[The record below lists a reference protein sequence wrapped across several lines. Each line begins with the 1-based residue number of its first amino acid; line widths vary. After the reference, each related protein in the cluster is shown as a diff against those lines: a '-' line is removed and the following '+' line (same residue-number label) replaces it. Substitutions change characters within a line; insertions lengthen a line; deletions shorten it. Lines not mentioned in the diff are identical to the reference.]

1 MMMRVDSKLHARG
14 VLGKFYNMLKDE
26 WDDFPAIIEL
36 KAMGDKRSQ
45 SQNALSHVWYKVICD
60 HVSAKGYGFIDVDSG
75 EKYLSR
81 LRHKRP
87 DEKADIRRSKAQYKD
102 EIIEKVPNT
111 SKLSKG
117 DMCDY
122 MNKLYQRCLDIG
134 LICQSP
140 KIANIRNY
148 WINKMAK
155 TLRKVVD
162 DCAVLL
168 QKVKTP

>member
-1 MMMRVDSKLHARG
+1 MRVDSKLHARG

-75 EKYLSR
+75 EKIPFTPEDIKDQMKKQILGVQK
-81 LRHKRP
+81 LR
-87 DEKADIRRSKAQYKD
+87 YKD

-134 LICQSP
+134 LILPIPEDSEYQ
-140 KIANIRNY
+140 K
-148 WINKMAK
+148 
-155 TLRKVVD
+155 
-162 DCAVLL
+162 LL
-168 QKVKTP
+168 DKQNG

>member
-14 VLGKFYNMLKDE
+14 VLGKFYNMLKED

-36 KAMGDKRSQ
+36 KPMGDKRSQ

-60 HVSAKGYGFIDVDSG
+60 HVSAKGYGFTDMDSG
-75 EKYLSR
+75 EKIPFTPDDIKLEMKKQILGVRR
-81 LRHKRP
+81 LEHKG
-87 DEKADIRRSKAQYKD
+87 KIT
-102 EIIEKVPNT
+102 EKVPKT

-134 LICQSP
+134 LILPIPEDSEYQ
-140 KIANIRNY
+140 K
-148 WINKMAK
+148 
-155 TLRKVVD
+155 
-162 DCAVLL
+162 LL
-168 QKVKTP
+168 DKQNG